1 MSTVYER
8 LLICFLVCIF
18 LGLSSAN
25 FSVRISNEVATSTMK
40 FLLLLAFAVL
50 VKTDEIKKDQGVLVL
65 EKETFQAAITDNK
78 HILVEF
84 CKFWKLL

>member
-1 MSTVYER
+1 
-8 LLICFLVCIF
+8 
-18 LGLSSAN
+18 
-25 FSVRISNEVATSTMK
+25 MK